1 MNIAIVYGGK
11 SSEHEVSIDSASSIV
26 RTIDKKHKVHL
37 IGIAKTGKWYLQEES
52 ERSRLLE
59 NPKAKL
65 RIKKNEAN
73 KVFVLPGGGRKKALK
88 CGDNFLACDVVFP
101 ILHGRFGEDGTIQG
115 LFEMADIP
123 FVGGGVMATAISMD
137 KEKTKIIWDYCG
149 LPVTPYFTVRRHEW
163 DNQKKHNEILLSL
176 EKKFDYPL
184 FVKPARAGS
193 SVGAGSAKN
202 SEELH
207 LQMKEAFL
215 WDDKVLIETCIDA
228 REIECSVTGNTDVKA
243 YIPGEV
249 IPGHEFYD
257 YSAKYTDPNGAI
269 LKIPADLT
277 DEQRKEIRETAIK
290 AYEALDLSGLSR
302 VDFFIDKKNS
312 KLYLNEVNTIPGFT
326 SISMFPKMCAA
337 SGLAYEQLIMHLLEI
352 AIERFENDRNL
363 KTEWA

>member
-1 MNIAIVYGGK
+1 MNIAIIYGGK
-11 SSEHEVSIDSASSIV
+11 SSEHEVSINSASSVV

-37 IGIAKTGKWYLQEES
+37 IGIAKNGKWYLQEDS
-52 ERSRLLE
+52 ERDRLLD

-65 RIKKNEAN
+65 KIKKSDETQI
-73 KVFVLPGGGRKKALK
+73 FVVPGGGTKKGLK
-88 CGDNFLACDVVFP
+88 TSKEFLTCDVVFP
-101 ILHGRFGEDGTIQG
+101 VMHGRFGEDGTIQG
-115 LFEMADIP
+115 LFEMAEIP

-149 LPVTPYFTVRRHEW
+149 LPVTPYLTIRRQEW
-163 DNQKKHNEILLSL
+163 DNLKKQEEILLNL
-176 EKKFDYPL
+176 EKKFDYPV

-202 SEELH
+202 REELM
-207 LQMKEAFL
+207 LQMKESFS

-257 YSAKYTDPNGAI
+257 YNAKYTDPNGAV
-269 LKIPADLT
+269 LKIPADLS

-302 VDFFIDKKNS
+302 VDFFIDKKNG

-337 SGLAYEQLIMHLLEI
+337 SGLPYDQLIMHLLEL
-352 AIERFENDRNL
+352 AIKRFEQDRNL
-363 KTEWA
+363 KTEWN